1 MFGGTR
7 ALTRRSA
14 RVGLIALAL
23 SIVVATFLL
32 VRLWDFTLPSFG
44 ARYQAVF
51 LANGQTYFGHYLDRL
66 GPYVKVENAF
76 YITQKPTA
84 EEGQTPESRIIR
96 RGSELHQPLPFV
108 LIPKS
113 AILFVEDLRQDSQ
126 VAQFMDRELSK

>member
-1 MFGGTR
+1 M
-7 ALTRRSA
+7 AIASL
-14 RVGLIALAL
+14 VIALVL
-23 SIVVATFLL
+23 TFLA
-32 VRLWDFTLPSFG
+32 VRAWDFVMPSFG
-44 ARYQAVF
+44 AARYQAVF

-76 YITQKPTA
+76 YITQQPTTDDT
-84 EEGQTPESRIIR
+84 QTPESRLIK

-113 AILFVEDLRQDSQ
+113 AILFVEDLKPDSQ

>member
-7 ALTRRSA
+7 APTRRSA

-32 VRLWDFTLPSFG
+32 ARLWDFTLPSFG

-76 YITQKPTA
+76 YITQQPTA

>member
-1 MFGGTR
+1 MRR
-7 ALTRRSA
+7 ARR
-14 RVGLIALAL
+14 IA
-23 SIVVATFLL
+23 
-32 VRLWDFTLPSFG
+32 VRLLLAIAVLVASFAYVRWWDFVLPAFG

-76 YITQKPTA
+76 YIQQQPTA
-84 EEGQTPESRIIR
+84 DESQTPESRIIR

-126 VAQFMDRELSK
+126 VAQFMDRELAR